1 MTAVQHR
8 RGAAARDRWSWLAWW
23 LPVAAVTGLVAAAV
37 APDIAVL
44 FGYRSLGPAAAIGQ
58 PLARTLAAGA
68 ASVAAAGLITA
79 VIHAPGSGQGA
90 LSLTGY
96 AAMRVVRPATAVFTV
111 AAATIAVLTVAESIG
126 LSPAALLSA
135 PPIFLLGLVTVEAAA
150 GWALAAVLLAL
161 VGVVARTVL
170 TWRGATWLFVL
181 FLAGLVVPPAT
192 AVSNSERS
200 HDWYGDAVTVHVVAA
215 ALWIGSAVAIWWL
228 ARPGPVGE
236 IAWRRHGR
244 LATGA
249 ALTLVLSGAVPFAL
263 DVGLTGLTSGY
274 GLLVIGSSVMLVA
287 ALVAVGLWRG
297 APVRIRLA
305 IELVLLTAAAA
316 AGAMMTRLVP
326 PQARVPEALD
336 ADRLVFLLGYE
347 LPDQLGWPELAGVWR
362 IDLLFA
368 PAAAVGLVLYVRT
381 VRRVHRSGGS
391 WPVHRTMLWIAGCVT
406 VLVAT
411 SSGIGAYSTAVF
423 GVHLLGHALLSTVAP
438 LLLVGGHPL
447 TLVRAGASTGMVDRV
462 TALTTDGPLQ
472 WLRNPAAAWCL
483 AAVASF
489 GVYASGLFEAVVL
502 EHWSHPVMDAVALGT
517 GLLLFRSVLGAR
529 EDDQPAFVR
538 LGMLFAVMML
548 HAGFAI
554 WLLLRAEPVAGPF
567 YAALAMPFVPDL
579 LAAQRQGAVLA
590 WVVSDVAMVAAAAG
604 VVCSWD
610 REGTSPAAAP
620 EVSS

>member
-1 MTAVQHR
+1 MARGSGPDPSGDRTGAAHRCGGR
-8 RGAAARDRWSWLAWW
+8 RGGDDPS
-23 LPVAAVTGLVAAAV
+23 
-37 APDIAVL
+37 
-44 FGYRSLGPAAAIGQ
+44 GPAAG
-58 PLARTLAAGA
+58 
-68 ASVAAAGLITA
+68 
-79 VIHAPGSGQGA
+79 PGSGGTRRRQVGVPA
-90 LSLTGY
+90 GLR
-96 AAMRVVRPATAVFTV
+96 AARPA
-111 AAATIAVLTVAESIG
+111 
-126 LSPAALLSA
+126 
-135 PPIFLLGLVTVEAAA
+135 
-150 GWALAAVLLAL
+150 
-161 VGVVARTVL
+161 R
-170 TWRGATWLFVL
+170 
-181 FLAGLVVPPAT
+181 
-192 AVSNSERS
+192 
-200 HDWYGDAVTVHVVAA
+200 
-215 ALWIGSAVAIWWL
+215 L
-228 ARPGPVGE
+228 AR
-236 IAWRRHGR
+236 ARRG
-244 LATGA
+244 
-249 ALTLVLSGAVPFAL
+249 V
-263 DVGLTGLTSGY
+263 
-274 GLLVIGSSVMLVA
+274 
-287 ALVAVGLWRG
+287 
-297 APVRIRLA
+297 
-305 IELVLLTAAAA
+305 
-316 AGAMMTRLVP
+316 
-326 PQARVPEALD
+326 
-336 ADRLVFLLGYE
+336 ADR
-347 LPDQLGWPELAGVWR
+347 P
-362 IDLLFA
+362 LFA

-502 EHWSHPVMDAVALGT
+502 EHWSHPVMDAVALST

-579 LAAQRQGAVLA
+579 LTAQRQGAVVA

>member
-79 VIHAPGSGQGA
+79 VIHAPGPGQGA
-90 LSLTGY
+90 LSRTGY

-111 AAATIAVLTVAESIG
+111 AAATIAVLTVAESTG
-126 LSPAALLSA
+126 LSPAALLSD
-135 PPIFLLGLVTVEAAA
+135 PPTFLLGLVTVEAAA

-161 VGVVARTVL
+161 VGVAAGTVL

-200 HDWYGDAVTVHVVAA
+200 HDWYGDAVTGHVVAA
-215 ALWIGSAVAIWWL
+215 TLWIGSAVAIWWL

-249 ALTLVLSGAVPFAL
+249 ALTLVLSGGVPFAL
-263 DVGLTGLTSGY
+263 DVGPDGLTSGY

-316 AGAMMTRLVP
+316 AGAVMTRLVP

-362 IDLLFA
+362 IDRSSPRPPQWA
-368 PAAAVGLVLYVRT
+368 WSSTCARSAACT
-381 VRRVHRSGGS
+381 D
-391 WPVHRTMLWIAGCVT
+391 P
-406 VLVAT
+406 
-411 SSGIGAYSTAVF
+411 
-423 GVHLLGHALLSTVAP
+423 VAP
-438 LLLVGGHPL
+438 GRCTAPCCGSPDVSRCSWRPRQASAP
-447 TLVRAGASTGMVDRV
+447 TRPPSSASTCSDTRCC
-462 TALTTDGPLQ
+462 PPS
-472 WLRNPAAAWCL
+472 LR
-483 AAVASF
+483 
-489 GVYASGLFEAVVL
+489 Y
-502 EHWSHPVMDAVALGT
+502 
-517 GLLLFRSVLGAR
+517 
-529 EDDQPAFVR
+529 
-538 LGMLFAVMML
+538 
-548 HAGFAI
+548 
-554 WLLLRAEPVAGPF
+554 
-567 YAALAMPFVPDL
+567 
-579 LAAQRQGAVLA
+579 
-590 WVVSDVAMVAAAAG
+590 
-604 VVCSWD
+604 CSWGD
-610 REGTSPAAAP
+610 IRSRSSVQARQP
-620 EVSS
+620 EWSTGSRL